1 MASSIKAGD
10 WVTWKAMPAIVVQT
24 VGDSAEIT
32 IWVKTEELKYVP
44 KH

>member
-10 WVTWKAMPAIVVQT
+10 WVTWKAMPAIIVQT
-24 VGDSAEIT
+24 VGDMVEIK
-32 IWVKTEELKYVP
+32 IWVNAEELKYVP